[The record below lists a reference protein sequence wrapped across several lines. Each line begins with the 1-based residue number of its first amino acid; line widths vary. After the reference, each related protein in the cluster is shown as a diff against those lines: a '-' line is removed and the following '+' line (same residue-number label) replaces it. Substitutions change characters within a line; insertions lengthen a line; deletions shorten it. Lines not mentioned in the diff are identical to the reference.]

1 VDTKTLITQ
10 AKARFKHQEA
20 KLYLKEKY
28 SNRLTLV
35 SQNGLWSVTPEFLA
49 TLRSSPETV
58 VLIDQYDNPVKVDTY
73 ELLAV
78 AEELYNTV
86 MNSWLQEWSELE
98 KTR

>member
-20 KLYLKEKY
+20 KLYLQEKY

-35 SQNGLWSVTPEFLA
+35 SQNGLWKITPEFLSMLRA
-49 TLRSSPETV
+49 SPGTLI
-58 VLIDQYDNPVKVDTY
+58 LIDQYDNPVRVDTV
-73 ELLAV
+73 LLLETAQ
-78 AEELYNTV
+78 ELYDTV
-86 MNSWLQEWSELE
+86 MSNWLQEWSELE